1 MTKCTSATDTLRHAD
16 ITCLSHTHTQISVM
30 LGKGEIYFIDL
41 EQIRKVGRTS
51 GRYCTDAKRRSFVFD
66 SRIDWKPV
74 QSLKMK
80 CTVVF
85 QEERIFPGAFKMR
98 GAALFWTFLS
108 PIRKYW
114 GYPIQRGGSVQK
126 FCKQK
131 YCSLNLWLVGVKTKH
146 TYTSGPIE

>member
-1 MTKCTSATDTLRHAD
+1 MIKTDIYKAPFFTGAHTALQLLTTFCNDKMHKRHRHIEACRHNLLV
-16 ITCLSHTHTQISVM
+16 THTHKSVSCWE
-30 LGKGEIYFIDL
+30 KVRFIDL

-80 CTVVF
+80 CNVVF

-98 GAALFWTFLS
+98 GAVLF
-108 PIRKYW
+108 
-114 GYPIQRGGSVQK
+114 
-126 FCKQK
+126 
-131 YCSLNLWLVGVKTKH
+131 
-146 TYTSGPIE
+146 